1 MKIEPSTR
9 VLVTGANGGIGQS
22 ICRALFATGAHIV
35 ASSRHAEEHR
45 PPATEIVVADLSDRR
60 DLQRLIAAA
69 GDIDVLVSC
78 AGLPGSGD
86 VMEYSE
92 AQIDRALEVN
102 LRAPIVLARQLG
114 EGMRTRGRGHIVFI
128 SSLSGKIAPP
138 RSAMYAATKF
148 GLRGFALSLR
158 QDLHGSGVGVTAV
171 FPGFIRNAGMFASSK
186 IKLPFGAGTR
196 TPEAVAAAVLRA
208 IRHNPAEIN
217 VTSFDQSLGL
227 LIGALSPA
235 WVASVQRWLGADKI
249 AKALS
254 DRQRDQR

>member
-1 MKIEPSTR
+1 MKIDASTR
-9 VLVTGANGGIGQS
+9 VLVTGASGGIGQS
-22 ICRALFATGAHIV
+22 ICRALFATGAKVI

-45 PPATEIVVADLSDRR
+45 PPSTDVIVADLSDRH
-60 DLQRLIAAA
+60 DLQRLVEEA
-69 GDIDVLVSC
+69 GEIDVLVSC

-92 AQIDRALEVN
+92 GEIDRALDVN
-102 LRAPIVLARQLG
+102 LRAPILLARQLG
-114 EGMRTRGRGHIVFI
+114 EGMRARGRGHIVFI

-158 QDLHGSGVGVTAV
+158 QDLHGSGVGVTAI

-196 TPEAVAAAVLRA
+196 TPEAVAAAVLQA
-208 IRHNPAEIN
+208 VHKNPAEIN
-217 VTSFDQSLGL
+217 VTSFDQSIGL
-227 LIGALSPA
+227 LIATLSPA

-254 DRQRDQR
+254 DTQKGQR